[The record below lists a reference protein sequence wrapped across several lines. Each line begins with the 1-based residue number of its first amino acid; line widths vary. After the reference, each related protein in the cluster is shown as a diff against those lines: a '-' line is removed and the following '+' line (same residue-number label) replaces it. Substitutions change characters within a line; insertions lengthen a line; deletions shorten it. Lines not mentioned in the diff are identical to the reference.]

1 MTTPDDDRELRARFA
16 ELARRDRGR
25 APDFEAMWRARRPAR
40 SPWRLLV
47 PAASLAAAAMFAL
60 WCGPLGLLGTS
71 SPESAAP
78 VAVAASSAS
87 PAPHPASG
95 AGAPPAAEMP
105 SAGAAR
111 AFDPAPLDFLLD
123 VPGSAPRALGAAG
136 LDSNPLKGW

>member
-25 APDFEAMWRARRPAR
+25 APDFAAMWTSRRPVR

-47 PAASLAAAAMFAL
+47 PAASLAAAAVFAL
-60 WCGPLGLLGTS
+60 WCGPLGLLGAS
-71 SPESAAP
+71 SPESSAPVAVGASPAAP
-78 VAVAASSAS
+78 VAVAS
-87 PAPHPASG
+87 HPASG
-95 AGAPPAAEMP
+95 AGAPPSPAAGVV
-105 SAGAAR
+105 SHFG
-111 AFDPAPLDFLLD
+111 PAPLDFLLD